1 VSVAPQGHEQHQ
13 DRTQLGHERRP
24 HREQHDLAMSRDYR
38 ICDVQHYGGYTALSL
53 VAGGLANRSAPGQF
67 VMVAVPGGG
76 SLLRRPFSLYRVDG
90 ETVGLLIEA
99 RGPGSVRL
107 TEVDVGDTLG
117 VAGPLGGG
125 FDLTGV
131 TDALLV
137 GGGIG
142 TAPLQY
148 LADALTAR
156 GASVAAAFGFRDQ
169 RQTRLAGAFA
179 IANLSVASEDGSLGR
194 RGTVVDLLDEHEIE
208 PWTTI
213 FVCGPL
219 PMIRAVQDRVK
230 GRGRR
235 NQASLE
241 AHMACGSGSCHGCVI
256 DTRGGLM
263 RVCSEGPVFA
273 LDSVEIP

>member
-1 VSVAPQGHEQHQ
+1 MSVASQGHEQQ
-13 DRTQLGHERRP
+13 NSTQRGQARRP
-24 HREQHDLAMSRDYR
+24 HSGQHELAVSRDYR

-53 VAGGLANRSAPGQF
+53 VAGGLAERSVPGQF

-76 SLLRRPFSLYRVDG
+76 SLLRRPLSLYRIDG
-90 ETVGLLIEA
+90 EAVSLLIEA

-107 TEVDVGDTLG
+107 TEVDVGDTLA
-117 VAGPLGGG
+117 VAGPLGTG

-156 GASVAAAFGFRDQ
+156 GVSVAAAFGFRDQ
-169 RQTRLAGAFA
+169 RQTRLAGAFE

-194 RGTVVDLLDEHEIE
+194 RGTVVDLLDEHKIG
-208 PWTTI
+208 PQTTI

-219 PMIRAVQDRVK
+219 PMIRAVQERVK
-230 GRGRR
+230 GLGRN

-241 AHMACGSGSCHGCVI
+241 AHMACGSGSCHGCVVNTC
-256 DTRGGLM
+256 DGLL
-263 RVCSEGPVFA
+263 RVCSEGPVIA
-273 LDSVEIP
+273 LDSVVIP